1 MPSAATRH
9 ASRAFRLRAALCVLL
24 AAGAAAASGCGKKGP
39 PLPPVRILPR
49 PAQNVHVRQLG
60 PDIVIEATLSLS
72 RTDGSPLGPGAAVH
86 VMKMRPAPTL
96 KPGGVSV
103 RYLMLVFQKEAKVAV
118 SLSGAELQRATASG
132 RLVYL
137 DRAAADVGT
146 GAVPGAPGPRYLYSV
161 QIVDERGERS
171 PPSVPQEIQVAP
183 PPKAPVGLVATA
195 AEGEVRLSWE
205 SGEPGTTKE
214 LFNVYRRAAAE
225 EDVPLQPL
233 NLAPIPDRTYVDTK
247 FQYGE
252 TYRYSVRALLT
263 PPPPMRES
271 APSAEVEVRPLDVYS
286 PKAPTGLAAA
296 VEGQAI
302 KLYWFPNS
310 EPDLRSYRI
319 YRRQEGEEFRQIG
332 EVDAAETSFADTTA
346 ARGVRYHYAVSAVDG
361 ATPPNESARSEEVS
375 EGLPADASG

>member
-1 MPSAATRH
+1 MPSAPRP
-9 ASRAFRLRAALCVLL
+9 ASRAFRPRAVLCALL

-39 PLPPVRILPR
+39 PLPPVRVLPR
-49 PAQNVHVRQLG
+49 PAQNVHVRQIG
-60 PDIVIEATLSLS
+60 PDILIEATVSLS
-72 RTDGSPLGPGAAVH
+72 RTDGSPLGPGATVR

-103 RYLMLVFQKEAKVAV
+103 RYLMVVFLKEAKVVV
-118 SLSGAELQRATASG
+118 SIDGAELQRAQASG
-132 RLVYL
+132 HLVYF
-137 DRAAADVGT
+137 DRAAAEAGP
-146 GAVPGAPGPRYLYSV
+146 GAVPGAPAPRYLYAIQV
-161 QIVDERGERS
+161 VDERGERS
-171 PPSVPQEIQVAP
+171 PPSVPQEIQLAS

-225 EDVPLQPL
+225 EEALQPL

-247 FQYGE
+247 FRYGE
-252 TYRYSVRALLT
+252 TYRYSVRALLA
-263 PPPPMRES
+263 PPPPLRES
-271 APSAEVEVRPLDVYS
+271 APCAEVGVRPLDVYS

-296 VEGQAI
+296 VEGQTI

-310 EPDLRSYRI
+310 EPDLRGYRV
-319 YRRQEGEEFRQIG
+319 YRRREGEEFLLIG
-332 EVDAAETSFADTTA
+332 EVDAAETSFADSTA
-346 ARGVRYHYAVSAVDG
+346 ARGVRYHYAVTAVDG

-375 EGLPADASG
+375 EGLPADASR